1 MQKVKVELEVAKEA
15 HELVQGVI
23 ELIKAV
29 KEAMKDGFQVG
40 QDLPV
45 IVAAAVQKLPPA
57 IEGVDK
63 LGEELKEPGAFAKA
77 MVIGAS
83 DLVEVFVKKEA

>member
-1 MQKVKVELEVAKEA
+1 MAKVKVELEVAKEA
-15 HELVQGVI
+15 HELVQGVV
-23 ELIKAV
+23 ELVKAV

-57 IEGVDK
+57 IDGLDK
-63 LGEELKEPGAFAKA
+63 LGDELKDPGSFAKA
-77 MVIGAS
+77 MVVGAA